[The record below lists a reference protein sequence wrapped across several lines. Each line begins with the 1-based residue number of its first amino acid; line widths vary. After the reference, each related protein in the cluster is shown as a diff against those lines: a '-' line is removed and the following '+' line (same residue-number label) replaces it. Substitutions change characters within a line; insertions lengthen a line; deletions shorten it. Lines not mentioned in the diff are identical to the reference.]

1 MVESARYRKRILY
14 VVPHPRE
21 AKRNQR
27 KYDAHVSNDDERS
40 YSTVNMQRA
49 VNKSTFRYNS
59 TLIVRLVILPVFDCN
74 GCCNDEY
81 AVVGAVASAF

>member
-1 MVESARYRKRILY
+1 
-14 VVPHPRE
+14 
-21 AKRNQR
+21 
-27 KYDAHVSNDDERS
+27 
-40 YSTVNMQRA
+40 MQRA

-81 AVVGAVASAF
+81 AVVGAVASAFWAGEDDTLFEVFDCAWLICYRTYCQS